1 MIKQRKRNL
10 IVKRNPEPKIRN
22 RFYVQESD
30 DGGYDLVDDKWG
42 MVVNFENKF
51 QANESAK
58 LARDYVRKWGDIDFS
73 CFPYDLNTELKY
85 PDKEFFRGV
94 NSAKWEAFELPRN
107 KSKVK
112 KNQIIYTI
120 VDKDNVWYVFV
131 KNLENNEKIIIPLN
145 VKNGELSQKYK
156 SALIRSAEKLGMDD
170 YPNFNTAYSFFVK
183 NKDKIITLRDSEIF
197 SEIQSEYERLSKN

>member
-1 MIKQRKRNL
+1 MIKRK
-10 IVKRNPEPKIRN
+10 ITVKRISNPESKIRN
-22 RFYVQESD
+22 RFYVQESN

-42 MVVNFENKF
+42 MIVNFENKF

-58 LARDYVRKWGDIDFS
+58 LARDYVKKWGDIDFS

-85 PDKEFFRGV
+85 PDKEFFIV
-94 NSAKWEAFELPRN
+94 LNSVKWEAFELPRN

-131 KNLENNEKIIIPLN
+131 KNLENNEKIVIPLN
-145 VKNGELSQKYK
+145 VKNGELSHKYK

-170 YPNFNTAYSFFVK
+170 YPNFNTAYSFFIK

-197 SEIQSEYERLSKN
+197 SEIQSEYERLYKS